1 MSQGGD
7 VYPVH
12 VDRCTNCRLN
22 VKIFSKYELFG
33 SCFVLKLRLVQMQ
46 ISENLILTVV
56 YEKATMI

>member
-22 VKIFSKYELFG
+22 VKIFSKYEPFG
-33 SCFVLKLRLVQMQ
+33 SCFVLKLRLVQM
-46 ISENLILTVV
+46 
-56 YEKATMI
+56 